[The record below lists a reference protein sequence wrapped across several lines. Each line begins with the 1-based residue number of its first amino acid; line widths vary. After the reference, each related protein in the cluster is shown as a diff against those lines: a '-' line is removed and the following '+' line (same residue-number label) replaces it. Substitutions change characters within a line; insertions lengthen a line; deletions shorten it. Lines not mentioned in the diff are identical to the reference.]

1 MRQFLNK
8 RKPSLRLI
16 LKDFG
21 VGCSPP
27 CSWTHTWLHTSHLD
41 PYPKYGDRF
50 NDAVSESLI
59 FGGVGNF
66 PDNGARVA
74 TAIVTVISN
83 SVQKPA
89 NTAKPSALFHPI

>member
-8 RKPSLRLI
+8 RKPSLRPI

-21 VGCSPP
+21 VGFSPP
-27 CSWTHTWLHTSHLD
+27 GSWTHTWSQSSHLC
-41 PYPKYGDRF
+41 PYPKYGDQF
-50 NDAVSESLI
+50 YDAISESLI

-74 TAIVTVISN
+74 TAIVIVICN
-83 SVQKPA
+83 SVQKPS
-89 NTAKPSALFHPI
+89 NTAKP